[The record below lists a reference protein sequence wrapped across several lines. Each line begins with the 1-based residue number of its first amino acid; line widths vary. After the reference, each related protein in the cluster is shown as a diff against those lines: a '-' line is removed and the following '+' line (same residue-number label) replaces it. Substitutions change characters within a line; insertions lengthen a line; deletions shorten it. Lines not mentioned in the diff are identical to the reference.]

1 MTVQQMRNELIH
13 YVNYDLDN
21 YSDEKIVLMFNSLF
35 QEEK

>member
-1 MTVQQMRNELIH
+1 MTVKEMRNELKH

-21 YSDEKIVLMFNSLF
+21 YSDEKIIEMFNGLF